1 MLDLGLSKMA
11 LIGVVAL
18 VVLGPERLPRVART
32 AGALFGRAQRYINDV
47 KAEVSR
53 EIELDALR
61 TMKTDFEQ
69 AARNVENTIHDNLRE
84 HERDL
89 NAAWNT
95 AETPGGSAAA
105 AAPDGVDGGFANVGG
120 AVLDAT
126 LARMNPF
133 GRIAMCGMIAAYD
146 GAPAPLANPALILR
160 ERLLVQ
166 GFIVSEHFDVWPEA
180 LAQLASLV
188 ANRQLHYRETI
199 AQGLERAP
207 DALLGLLK
215 GRNFGKQLVALV

>member
-47 KAEVSR
+47 KSEVAR

-61 TMKTDFEQ
+61 SMKSDFEQ

-89 NAAWNT
+89 NAAWQS
-95 AETPGGSAAA
+95 AVSPGEPGG
-105 AAPDGVDGGFANVGG
+105 GVLADSGGMPG
-120 AVLDAT
+120 DA
-126 LARMNPF
+126 
-133 GRIAMCGMIAAYD
+133 G
-146 GAPAPLANPALILR
+146 APLADPSWR
-160 ERLLVQ
+160 
-166 GFIVSEHFDVWPEA
+166 
-180 LAQLASLV
+180 LASAMPAKRRNWRVKKSATPVWYKRATMRRTQVQSGAARV
-188 ANRQLHYRETI
+188 ARHRPASLR
-199 AQGLERAP
+199 RP
-207 DALLGLLK
+207 V
-215 GRNFGKQLVALV
+215 RFF

>member
-89 NAAWNT
+89 NAAWNS
-95 AETPGGSAAA
+95 AVSPGGSAAA
-105 AAPDGVDGGFANVGG
+105 DAPDGPSAASGEPSWR
-120 AVLDAT
+120 T
-126 LARMNPF
+126 
-133 GRIAMCGMIAAYD
+133 IAA
-146 GAPAPLANPALILR
+146 APAKRRNWRVKKAVTPVWYKRATMR
-160 ERLLVQ
+160 RTQVQ
-166 GFIVSEHFDVWPEA
+166 SGAARVARHRP
-180 LAQLASLV
+180 ASLRRPV
-188 ANRQLHYRETI
+188 RFL
-199 AQGLERAP
+199 
-207 DALLGLLK
+207 
-215 GRNFGKQLVALV
+215 

>member
-1 MLDLGLSKMA
+1 MPDLGLSKMA

-89 NAAWNT
+89 NAAWNS
-95 AETPGGSAAA
+95 AVSPGGSAAA
-105 AAPDGVDGGFANVGG
+105 DAPDGPSAASGEPSWR
-120 AVLDAT
+120 T
-126 LARMNPF
+126 
-133 GRIAMCGMIAAYD
+133 IAA
-146 GAPAPLANPALILR
+146 APAKRRNWRVKKAVTPVWYKRATMR
-160 ERLLVQ
+160 RTQVQ
-166 GFIVSEHFDVWPEA
+166 SGAARVARHRP
-180 LAQLASLV
+180 ASLRRP
-188 ANRQLHYRETI
+188 ARFL
-199 AQGLERAP
+199 
-207 DALLGLLK
+207 
-215 GRNFGKQLVALV
+215 

>member
-89 NAAWNT
+89 NAAWNS
-95 AETPGGSAAA
+95 AVSPGGSAAA
-105 AAPDGVDGGFANVGG
+105 DADGPS
-120 AVLDAT
+120 AVSYTHL
-126 LARMNPF
+126 
-133 GRIAMCGMIAAYD
+133 
-146 GAPAPLANPALILR
+146 
-160 ERLLVQ
+160 
-166 GFIVSEHFDVWPEA
+166 
-180 LAQLASLV
+180 
-188 ANRQLHYRETI
+188 
-199 AQGLERAP
+199 
-207 DALLGLLK
+207 
-215 GRNFGKQLVALV
+215 